1 MWIFFSSQDI
11 RQTKSDGIYVY
22 LHSKSTSLRQSSMHS
37 CLDPTCPLLR
47 IWNTLFITSPS
58 GSEFATDLGVQLVV
72 HHSLEAPGGGAA
84 GGGGEAVLL
93 DVDCEDRVL
102 GLGQLAWH
110 KSLQSS
116 SHWFCLLLFSSAE
129 EEKRTQRPVSKLIDL
144 QDEFCLQV
152 SIQSLSIRVPGW
164 LSSISWGAV
173 YTNPGNNQIKT
184 LIFILSEKTH
194 Q

>member
-58 GSEFATDLGVQLVV
+58 GSELATDLGVQLVV

-102 GLGQLAWH
+102 GLGQLAWY

-116 SHWFCLLLFSSAE
+116 SHWFILILLTLVLVGGRGEEDTETGLKVDRLAGWVLSAGLDTVVE
-129 EEKRTQRPVSKLIDL
+129 YQGS
-144 QDEFCLQV
+144 
-152 SIQSLSIRVPGW
+152 W
-164 LSSISWGAV
+164 LTVKHILRGSVHKSW
-173 YTNPGNNQIKT
+173 Q
-184 LIFILSEKTH
+184 
-194 Q
+194 